1 MGSGFL
7 RVALIVLDAFLALT
21 ALAGGIG
28 LLTGVA
34 TPPVE
39 QLAGSPFRDYT
50 IPALALF
57 ILVGGGAL
65 VAAIMTLRRHPLA
78 PLASAAAGGMII
90 FFEIVEVFA
99 IGSEPGV
106 ARNLQIF
113 YFGLGLLILVL
124 ALLQWSS
131 QRRALAAA

>member
-1 MGSGFL
+1 MGNRFL
-7 RVALIVLDAFLALT
+7 RVTLIVLDAFLALT
-21 ALAGGIG
+21 AFAGGIG

-34 TPPVE
+34 APPVE
-39 QLAGSPFRDYT
+39 QLAGSPFKDYT
-50 IPALALF
+50 VPALALF
-57 ILVGGGAL
+57 VLVGGGAL
-65 VAAIMTLRRHPLA
+65 VAAIMTIRRHPLA

-113 YFGLGLLILVL
+113 YLGLGLVILLL

-131 QRRALAAA
+131 QRRNPAAA

>member
-1 MGSGFL
+1 MGNRFL
-7 RVALIVLDAFLALT
+7 RITLIVLDAFLALT
-21 ALAGGIG
+21 AFAGVIG

-34 TPPVE
+34 APPVE
-39 QLAGSPFRDYT
+39 QLAGSPFKDYT

-57 ILVGGGAL
+57 VLVGGGAL
-65 VAAIMTLRRHPLA
+65 VAAIMTILRHPLA

-113 YFGLGLLILVL
+113 YFGLGLVILLL

-131 QRRALAAA
+131 QRRNPAAA